1 MFIIR
6 FNFFK
11 NDFGYPGN
19 PKVRTEL
26 LCIRLSWVPHLIST
40 TVLISSVNF
49 NLALKKEVKES
60 FLFWLNWYQQAD
72 SESITLRIFKG
83 TLLLPELMRGKN
95 MAIF

>member
-6 FNFFK
+6 FNFFR

-26 LCIRLSWVPHLIST
+26 LCVRLSWDIKTVPHLT
-40 TVLISSVNF
+40 SSVNF

-95 MAIF
+95 MTIF

>member
-26 LCIRLSWVPHLIST
+26 LCIRLSWDIKTVPH
-40 TVLISSVNF
+40 LISSVNF
-49 NLALKKEVKES
+49 NLALKE
-60 FLFWLNWYQQAD
+60 
-72 SESITLRIFKG
+72 LRKVSCSG
-83 TLLLPELMRGKN
+83 
-95 MAIF
+95 